1 MIYAKI
7 SREDNG
13 SYIQPLETLMDAMD
27 AEFDGVEQWA
37 EVGDRIVIT
46 FVEMS
51 EEDYENLGEFPG
63 W

>member
-7 SREDNG
+7 SRDG
-13 SYIQPLETLMDAMD
+13 MGHYIQPLESLMEALDG
-27 AEFDGVEQWA
+27 EFDGVEQYA
-37 EVGDRIVIT
+37 EVGDKLTIT

-51 EEDYENLGEFPG
+51 EEDYDKLEEFIG